1 MTGQVN
7 NLFNLLIKTHSV
19 KNIADVTL
27 NLGHHTSTV
36 SPSTVLSVTDD
47 ILPELILHKEAM
59 LKWQKISTHDDRVH
73 F

>member
-7 NLFNLLIKTHSV
+7 NLFNLLIKIHSV
-19 KNIADVTL
+19 KNISDVTL
-27 NLGHHTSTV
+27 HLGNYTSTV
-36 SPSTVLSVTDD
+36 SPPTVLTVTDD